1 MKFHILTL
9 FPEMFQGMMQTSIIK
24 RALGEQ
30 KASIQLIQFRDF
42 TTDPYRRVDT
52 PPIGGGAGLILKYQ
66 PIADA
71 LKSIPKPGRKILL
84 TPRGKT
90 FTQADATRLKQYESL
105 TFICGHYEGFDERL
119 YAQMDESIS
128 LGDFVMTGGEIAA
141 MAILDAVIRLLPGVI
156 ESDSLNEES
165 FTHGLLEYPQYT
177 EPRVLGEHH
186 VPEILYSGHHDAIRK
201 WRLKE
206 SLRLTKLHRPDL
218 FQQLILT
225 KEMKSLI
232 KELEEHTIGDWEK
245 EAIEKGRK
253 FTKR

>member
-1 MKFHILTL
+1 MKFHVLTL

-30 KASIQLIQFRDF
+30 KAAIELVQFRDF
-42 TTDPYRRVDT
+42 TKDPYRRVDT
-52 PPIGGGAGLILKYQ
+52 PPIGGGAGLVLKYQ
-66 PIADA
+66 PLADA
-71 LKSIPKPGRKILL
+71 LKSIAKPGRKILF

-90 FTQADATRLKQYESL
+90 FTQLDAVRLSKEASITL
-105 TFICGHYEGFDERL
+105 ICGHYEGFDERL
-119 YAQMDESIS
+119 YDTVDEAIS

-156 ESDSLNEES
+156 EADSLTEES

-177 EPRVLGEHH
+177 EPREIGKEV
-186 VPEILYSGHHDAIRK
+186 VPEILYSGNHEAIRK

-218 FQQLILT
+218 YKQLVLT

-232 KELEEHTIGDWEK
+232 KELEEHTIGEWEK
-245 EAIEKGRK
+245 AAIEKGRK

>member
-1 MKFHILTL
+1 MKFHVLTL

-24 RALGEQ
+24 RAIGEG
-30 KASIQLIQFRDF
+30 KATIQLIQFRDF
-42 TTDPYRRVDT
+42 TKDPYRRVDT
-52 PPIGGGAGLILKYQ
+52 PPIGGGAGLVLKYQ

-71 LKSIPKPGRKILL
+71 LKSISNPGRKILL

-90 FTQADATRLKQYESL
+90 FTQAQANRLKQYESL
-105 TFICGHYEGFDERL
+105 TFICGHYEGFDERIHR
-119 YAQMDESIS
+119 QVDESIS

-156 ESDSLNEES
+156 EADSLSEES
-165 FTHGLLEYPQYT
+165 FTHGLLEYPQFT
-177 EPRVLGEHH
+177 EPRAIDDQL
-186 VPEILYSGHHDAIRK
+186 VPEILYSGNHDAIRK

-218 FQQLILT
+218 FQQLVLT

-232 KELEEHTIGDWEK
+232 KELEENRLGDWEK

>member
-1 MKFHILTL
+1 MQFHVLTL
-9 FPEMFQGMMQTSIIK
+9 FPEMFTGMMQTSIIK
-24 RALGEQ
+24 RAIGEQ

-42 TTDPYRRVDT
+42 TKDPYRRVDT
-52 PPIGGGAGLILKYQ
+52 PPIGGGAGLVLKYQ

-71 LKSIPKPGRKILL
+71 LKSIPQPGRKILL
-84 TPRGKT
+84 SPRGKP
-90 FTQADATRLKQYESL
+90 FTQADAVRLSSYHAL

-119 YAQMDESIS
+119 YAAVDETIS

-156 ESDSLNEES
+156 EADSLSEES

-177 EPRVLGEHH
+177 EPRSIGESR
-186 VPEILYSGHHDAIRK
+186 VPDILYAGNHEAIRK

-218 FQQLILT
+218 FQQLVLT
-225 KEMKSLI
+225 NEMKSLVQ
-232 KELEEHTIGDWEK
+232 ELDENRIGDWEK
-245 EAIEKGRK
+245 SAIEKGRK

>member
-1 MKFHILTL
+1 MKFHVLTL

-24 RALGEQ
+24 RAIGEG
-30 KASIQLIQFRDF
+30 KASIELIQFRDF
-42 TTDPYRRVDT
+42 TKDPYRRVDT
-52 PPIGGGAGLILKYQ
+52 PPIGGGAGLVLKYQ

-71 LKSIPKPGRKILL
+71 LKSISKPGRKILL

-90 FTQADATRLKQYESL
+90 FTQADAMRLKQCESL
-105 TFICGHYEGFDERL
+105 TFICGHYEGFDERIH
-119 YAQMDESIS
+119 ADVDESIS

-156 ESDSLNEES
+156 EADSLSEES
-165 FTHGLLEYPQYT
+165 FTHGLLEYPQFT
-177 EPRVLGEHH
+177 EPRAIGDQL
-186 VPEILYSGHHDAIRK
+186 VPEILYSGNHDAIRK

-218 FQQLILT
+218 FQTLVVT

-232 KELEEHTIGDWEK
+232 KELEENRIGDWEK